1 MPAYVLVVG
10 VVGVDEGGLGLGIVV
25 VLVLVLLGLT
35 GLKRGPCIFLY
46 ELIFGIQLYIFW
58 HIFAHLVGNLSL
70 GGGLA
75 PAGDVG
81 AVKDPENILNQ
92 SRFES

>member
-1 MPAYVLVVG
+1 MRSAYFYMNL
-10 VVGVDEGGLGLGIVV
+10 
-25 VLVLVLLGLT
+25 
-35 GLKRGPCIFLY
+35 F
-46 ELIFGIQLYIFW
+46 FW